1 VTTAATPSLLTWTI
15 DGAHTEA
22 GFAVKHLM
30 ISTVRGRFGDV
41 KGTVS
46 FDPANLATGSA
57 DVTIDVASIDTR
69 EAQRDAHLRSADF
82 FETEKFPTLTFK
94 SRRVQAVKADAFELV
109 GDLTIKGITRGGP
122 TWPSRA
128 SRKTRGQPE
137 IGSPPQQ
144 DQLDCLRPDLNAA
157 LEQVRCLYDDVK
169 ISLDAVAEDR
179 LVCRERDGRLA
190 TVTPP
195 SQCLLYHI
203 VKPFI
208 IRPDLERRPHV

>member
-1 VTTAATPSLLTWTI
+1 MTTAATPTLLTWTI

-94 SRRVQAVKADAFELV
+94 SRRVENLKGDAFHLV
-109 GDLTIKGITRGGP
+109 GDLTIKDVTREVALDVESHGLQKDPWGGE
-122 TWPSRA
+122 RA
-128 SRKTRGQPE
+128 GFSAKTVINRKDYG
-137 IGSPPQQ
+137 
-144 DQLDCLRPDLNAA
+144 LVWNVA
-157 LEQVRCLYDDVK
+157 LETGGIVVGDEVK
-169 ISLDAVAEDR
+169 ITLDVE
-179 LVCRERDGRLA
+179 LIK
-190 TVTPP
+190 TP
-195 SQCLLYHI
+195 QA
-203 VKPFI
+203 
-208 IRPDLERRPHV
+208 